1 MAKDGVSFIQDQIGY
16 TFRNT
21 DLLRQAFVRR
31 SYAEE
36 NGGEGNEVLE
46 FIGDTVLDM
55 VVVKLLAEKYGSF
68 TPTYKEW
75 PPRKDYNE
83 YLCRFRE
90 DELTRRK
97 QGLVNN
103 KMLAS
108 KIEQLGLAEYLIMG
122 KGDVRNGVN
131 EITSVR
137 GDLFEA
143 IIGAVA
149 LDCGWNMEELRS
161 VVEVM
166 LDPDSFL
173 EGDGSGDYLEL
184 VRDWSLKRYGVGP
197 EFENYD
203 VHEDSIPLAL
213 DAGKQVSMPEKNISQ
228 YNAVCD
234 LRLGEFTPSFRGF
247 GQTKGEARRAV
258 CRFAYEYLEEKGLLF
273 TIRDE
278 IRDPNEGEAIT
289 QLETLSRRGY
299 FSIPTYDFKQSYN
312 KKGNPMWTCT
322 CRVKEIEKRQTVRGL
337 SSKKTAKKQAA
348 YAMLRYVLEEWKEN

>member
-1 MAKDGVSFIQDQIGY
+1 MSKDGVSFIQDQIGY

-36 NGGEGNEVLE
+36 KGGEGNEVLE

-55 VVVKLLAEKYGSF
+55 VIVKLLAEKYGSF
-68 TPTYKEW
+68 TPAYKEW
-75 PPRKDYNE
+75 PPRKDFNE

-97 QGLVNN
+97 QSLVNN

-108 KIEQLGLAEYLIMG
+108 KIEQLGLSEYLIMG
-122 KGDVRNGVN
+122 RGDVRNGVN
-131 EITSVR
+131 EISSVR

-149 LDCGWNMEELRS
+149 LDSGWDMDELRS

-166 LDPDSFL
+166 LDPEGFL
-173 EGDGSGDYLEL
+173 EGDGNDPLEQ

-197 EFENYD
+197 EFSAEGTEPPAD
-203 VHEDSIPLAL
+203 GAQKL
-213 DAGKQVSMPEKNISQ
+213 VSTPYQGGAEQAYIS
-228 YNAVCD
+228 NVC
-234 LRLGEFTPSFRGF
+234 LGELPVLFRAYGR
-247 GQTKGEARRAV
+247 TKGEARRAV
-258 CRFAYEYLEEKGLLF
+258 CRFAYEYLEQNGLLF

-278 IRDPNEGEAIT
+278 IAAPNEDEAIT

-322 CRVKEIEKRQTVRGL
+322 CRIKELEKRHTVRGL

-348 YAMLRYVLEEWKEN
+348 YAMLRYVLEEWKGK

>member
-184 VRDWSLKRYGVGP
+184 VRDWTLKRYGVGP
-197 EFENYD
+197 EFGN
-203 VHEDSIPLAL
+203 PNQLGTLL
-213 DAGKQVSMPEKNISQ
+213 DNIVSMP
-228 YNAVCD
+228 YNSGLDRSFTSD
-234 LRLGEFTPSFRGF
+234 LKLGDFKPTFRGY
-247 GQTKGEARRAV
+247 GKTKGEARRAV

-278 IRDPNEGEAIT
+278 IKDPNEGEAIT

-348 YAMLRYVLEEWKEN
+348 YAMLRYVLEEWKGQ

>member
-83 YLCRFRE
+83 YLCQFRE

-149 LDCGWNMEELRS
+149 LDCDWNMEELRG
-161 VVEVM
+161 VVEAM

-173 EGDGSGDYLEL
+173 EGDGSDYLEL

-197 EFENYD
+197 EFEEYSREVARQYN
-203 VHEDSIPLAL
+203 I
-213 DAGKQVSMPEKNISQ
+213 VSMPAPDGLGKIFS
-228 YNAVCD
+228 C
-234 LRLGEFTPSFRGF
+234 LLKLGELPVVFRGI
-247 GQTKGEARRAV
+247 GKSKGAARRAV
-258 CRFAYEYLEEKGLLF
+258 CSFAYDYLKENGLLF

-278 IRDPNEGEAIT
+278 IKDPNEGEAIT

-348 YAMLRYVLEEWKEN
+348 YAMLRYVLEEWKGQ